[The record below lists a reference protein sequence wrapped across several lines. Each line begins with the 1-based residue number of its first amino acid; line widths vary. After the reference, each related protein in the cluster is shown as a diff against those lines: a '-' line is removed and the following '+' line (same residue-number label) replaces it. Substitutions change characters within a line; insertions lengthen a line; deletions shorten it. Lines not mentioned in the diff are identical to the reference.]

1 MEQTSLFFEHK
12 STVRTLQRSLIQEI
26 DTWHRTVKVVDHRRQ
41 SRPSKPDSAAAE
53 AQEDDAPTLSPAE
66 RDVLAQTAIE
76 YIEDAATI
84 FRHLKTARYDVT
96 VARQNIR
103 ETLRWRRS
111 MSVHRPGHW
120 LHRGLL
126 HSGACRV
133 IGRDPQGRQTLW
145 LNLDALSR
153 SEASREEVRL
163 FTVGML
169 EALRLDT
176 HVRFNKDGRLVQC
189 VCVLDLAGVGVTSMD
204 TELAPFVLDLLLN
217 RFPSCFAAVYVLN
230 YSWMYAGVW
239 SLIKRLI
246 PENSRG
252 RVVFPSRSELKE
264 RLGLSQL
271 PEDTK
276 NYNPDTCEF
285 LLAYRKYAAQA
296 TRKYGQPASNEEEE
310 EMEDGDAMVDA
321 SSNDAAADEMEDA
334 FYDAPLWSDTAMQ
347 TYADH
352 RIALLEE
359 QLAESQRLVRHM
371 QRQLTQTRQAI
382 GHRTSA
388 SRTRSMA
395 IIYRR
400 MPTVLYAL
408 GPQQLYALFTWWWL
422 SARSMKKRLAQWW
435 TRRAANRGV
444 LYWLVALLITR
455 EGVATLFGEVLMRTL
470 VNAVHLRGIMP

>member
-1 MEQTSLFFEHK
+1 MDQTPLFLEHK

-26 DTWHRTVKVVDHRRQ
+26 DAW
-41 SRPSKPDSAAAE
+41 SEAAAKE
-53 AQEDDAPTLSPAE
+53 AALRLEDNSGSDSDSTTVTSPSSVDNSDITSLSSTERVILSRAATDYIHDAPT
-66 RDVLAQTAIE
+66 V
-76 YIEDAATI
+76 

-153 SEASREEVRL
+153 STASRDEVRL

-176 HVRFNKDGRLVQC
+176 RRRFGKDGRLVQC
-189 VCVLDLAGVGVTSMD
+189 VCVLDLAGVGVASMD

-246 PENSRG
+246 PESSRG
-252 RVVFPSRSELKE
+252 RVVFPSKTELKE
-264 RLGLSQL
+264 RLGVSML
-271 PEDTK
+271 PEDAS
-276 NYNPDTCEF
+276 NYDPDTCKF
-285 LLAYRKYAAQA
+285 LTQYRKQVAINSDDDTDAYESDNNTTNAP
-296 TRKYGQPASNEEEE
+296 TND
-310 EMEDGDAMVDA
+310 EDT
-321 SSNDAAADEMEDA
+321 
-334 FYDAPLWSDTAMQ
+334 FYDAPLWPDTEMQ
-347 TYADH
+347 AYADE
-352 RIALLEE
+352 RIATLER
-359 QLAESQRLVRHM
+359 QLAQSQKLVKSM
-371 QRQLTQTRQAI
+371 EQQLTLTRTPKTKSLAI
-382 GHRTSA
+382 YKRV
-388 SRTRSMA
+388 
-395 IIYRR
+395 
-400 MPTVLYAL
+400 PKLLYAM
-408 GPQQLYALFTWWWL
+408 GPRQIRAAFAWWLL
-422 SARSMKKRLAQWW
+422 SARGAKQFAAQWW
-435 TRRAANRGV
+435 TRRATNRGF

-455 EGVATLFGEVLMRTL
+455 EGIAALFGEVMMRVLTDT
-470 VNAVHLRGIMP
+470 VHLRGLIA

>member
-1 MEQTSLFFEHK
+1 MEQTSLFLEHK

-26 DTWHRTVKVVDHRRQ
+26 DTWHRTVKVDDTEKDYQDSNTTTASNVDNN
-41 SRPSKPDSAAAE
+41 
-53 AQEDDAPTLSPAE
+53 DDDNEHTLILSSSE
-66 RDVLAQTAIE
+66 RDTLAQAAIE
-76 YIEDAATI
+76 YIEDAPTV
-84 FRHLKTARYDVT
+84 FRHLKTAHYDIT

-103 ETLRWRRS
+103 ETLRWRHT

-176 HVRFNKDGRLVQC
+176 RIRFSKEGRLVQC

-239 SLIKRLI
+239 SFIKRFI

-252 RVVFPSRSELKE
+252 RVVFPSKSELKE
-264 RLGLSQL
+264 RLGLAKL
-271 PEDTK
+271 PEGK
-276 NYNPDTCEF
+276 
-285 LLAYRKYAAQA
+285 
-296 TRKYGQPASNEEEE
+296 
-310 EMEDGDAMVDA
+310 
-321 SSNDAAADEMEDA
+321 
-334 FYDAPLWSDTAMQ
+334 
-347 TYADH
+347 
-352 RIALLEE
+352 
-359 QLAESQRLVRHM
+359 
-371 QRQLTQTRQAI
+371 
-382 GHRTSA
+382 
-388 SRTRSMA
+388 
-395 IIYRR
+395 
-400 MPTVLYAL
+400 
-408 GPQQLYALFTWWWL
+408 
-422 SARSMKKRLAQWW
+422 
-435 TRRAANRGV
+435 
-444 LYWLVALLITR
+444 
-455 EGVATLFGEVLMRTL
+455 
-470 VNAVHLRGIMP
+470 